1 MKANDNKRIV
11 AVGVGGAGA
20 RMIDRIIANRTEG
33 VEFIAVDT
41 DWQSLKLCRAC
52 KRLYIGRRD
61 TKGTEISTVTDS
73 VRGEEAALLHAGEI
87 SEVLDGAAMVFIL
100 CGLGGSIG
108 SSAAWVVA
116 KLAKEQG
123 IFTAA
128 IVTRPFAFEDAIRL
142 TNAKQGFRHIE
153 EEADSVT
160 VIPNDSALRGAK
172 WEDSIW
178 EALKKTD
185 EIIAQ
190 MVGQIARFRNQV
202 GLIILT
208 LQDLQWIMKGA
219 GPTYIGIG
227 ESGAEDLIKEAVP
240 KAVQSVWQDIRIC
253 GADRALV
260 FIEGDISLMDLQEAS
275 IHIESL
281 AGEDAEVFLGLNWMQ
296 SDRCMVMVI
305 ASGIEKYQTSR
316 LWGRDV

>member
-41 DWQSLKLCRAC
+41 DWQSLKLCKAC

-108 SSAAWVVA
+108 SGAAWVVA

-123 IFTAA
+123 F
-128 IVTRPFAFEDAIRL
+128 
-142 TNAKQGFRHIE
+142 
-153 EEADSVT
+153 
-160 VIPNDSALRGAK
+160 
-172 WEDSIW
+172 
-178 EALKKTD
+178 
-185 EIIAQ
+185 
-190 MVGQIARFRNQV
+190 
-202 GLIILT
+202 
-208 LQDLQWIMKGA
+208 LQRR
-219 GPTYIGIG
+219 
-227 ESGAEDLIKEAVP
+227 S
-240 KAVQSVWQDIRIC
+240 
-253 GADRALV
+253 
-260 FIEGDISLMDLQEAS
+260 
-275 IHIESL
+275 
-281 AGEDAEVFLGLNWMQ
+281 
-296 SDRCMVMVI
+296 
-305 ASGIEKYQTSR
+305 
-316 LWGRDV
+316 